1 MRDQIILVTGAT
13 GNQGGAVA
21 RHLQLDGWRVRAL
34 VRNPT
39 SASAAALAQNGIE
52 VVAGDLDDRP
62 SVESAMQNAYGVFSV
77 QRTEMPG
84 QPDFTVEDEIRQG
97 ILLADLAKSHDVKHF
112 VYTSVAGA
120 ERDGKIKQWESKW
133 AIEKHIRAI
142 SLPATVLRPVSFM
155 ENFLMPQNGVSSGKL
170 LYFFPPDSHTQ
181 VIAVDD
187 IGAFTALVFRERA
200 EYIGQAFELGGDSVR
215 YSQIAE
221 AFGRTLDRQ
230 IEYNQIPLKALEQQH
245 PDLARWI
252 AAGMEFAARDGWH
265 ANIPDL
271 RRRLPNL
278 KSLDQW
284 LAAEGGAKLR
294 ALVSLLT
301 V

>member
-21 RHLQLDGWRVRAL
+21 RHLLSDGWKVRAL
-34 VRNPT
+34 VRNPS
-39 SASAAALAQNGIE
+39 SAPASALAQSGIE

-77 QRTEMPG
+77 QLTEMPG
-84 QPDFTVEDEIRQG
+84 QPGFTTEDEIRQG
-97 ILLADLAKSHDVKHF
+97 ILLADLAKSHDVKHL

-120 ERDGKIKQWESKW
+120 ERDAKIKQWESKW

-142 SLPATVLRPVSFM
+142 SLPATILRPVAFM
-155 ENFLMPQNGVSSGKL
+155 ENFLMPQNGVAVGKL
-170 LYFFPPDSHTQ
+170 LYFFPADLRTQ

-200 EYIGQAFELGGDSVR
+200 EYIGQAIELGADSVR
-215 YSQIAE
+215 FSQIAE
-221 AFGRTLDRQ
+221 AFGRTLDRP
-230 IEYNQIPLKALEQQH
+230 IEYSQIPLQVLEQQH
-245 PDLARWI
+245 PDLAKWI
-252 AAGMEFAARDGWH
+252 VAGMEFAARDGWR

-271 RRRLPNL
+271 RRRLPRL
-278 KSLDQW
+278 KSLEQW
-284 LAAEGGAKLR
+284 LAAEGGDKLR
-294 ALVSLLT
+294 KLAGAPT
-301 V
+301 T